1 YTDPNAFNA
10 LGNPALTQAVRDQS
24 WKVFDALRAAPD
36 VRIDEPNARDETALM
51 YLCILGQ
58 TDRARALIA
67 AGAQVNRLGWT
78 PLHYAASK
86 AQVETARML
95 IEHGAIINA
104 PGPDGTTPLMMAAL
118 SGKPEMVRLL
128 LSKGAD
134 PTMFNAAHETAA
146 DWARKRN
153 HQSLAAALDEVAGRR
168 ARMRRGETDTP
179 SASAP
184 AAPAAAAPAAETKEG
199 AEDQSSFSRYFDLG
213 RFEDPLQVHQQP
225 PSDRRLARRRQ
236 RLDLDIV
243 RPDIGCARCVG
254 RGFQARHFQCRAS
267 GVQAPVPD
275 PTVEQVHVSQ
285 ETVDESRFRSVVHR
299 LRGTLLF
306 DPALVHDHDLVGDFQ
321 RLFLVVRDEQAGHV
335 QFIMQAAQPAPQFL
349 AHLGIQRAER
359 FVEQQHARFHR
370 QGASQRNP
378 LALATRQ
385 GGRTAVGQ
393 PVQLHQFQQP
403 HDFFADPA
411 LVRPLGARL
420 HPQAESDVLEYR
432 HVLEERIVL
441 EYERS
446 EERRVGKEGR
456 SRWSPSH

>member
-1 YTDPNAFNA
+1 MSLSLFIRSGARRRPLLTGLVLVLALGAGLPPAADAQQAPTADWWSAIRRDDVSTVQGMLLRYTDPNAFNA

-58 TDRARALIA
+58 TDRVRALIA

-213 RFEDPLQVHQQP
+213 RFEDTPQ
-225 PSDRRLARRRQ
+225 
-236 RLDLDIV
+236 
-243 RPDIGCARCVG
+243 G
-254 RGFQARHFQCRAS
+254 R
-267 GVQAPVPD
+267 
-275 PTVEQVHVSQ
+275 
-285 ETVDESRFRSVVHR
+285 
-299 LRGTLLF
+299 
-306 DPALVHDHDLVGDFQ
+306 
-321 RLFLVVRDEQAGHV
+321 
-335 QFIMQAAQPAPQFL
+335 
-349 AHLGIQRAER
+349 
-359 FVEQQHARFHR
+359 
-370 QGASQRNP
+370 
-378 LALATRQ
+378 
-385 GGRTAVGQ
+385 
-393 PVQLHQFQQP
+393 
-403 HDFFADPA
+403 
-411 LVRPLGARL
+411 
-420 HPQAESDVLEYR
+420 
-432 HVLEERIVL
+432 
-441 EYERS
+441 
-446 EERRVGKEGR
+446 
-456 SRWSPSH
+456 